1 MSLRKLRRLGLEPEL
16 VDRLERHKKL
26 SSCQDI
32 LVKVHL
38 ELQHL
43 TNLSHSDVQKIVTAT
58 SRACAPTPTTALQ
71 MKQAGLSSGSAPF
84 FSTSLP
90 GLDQAL
96 HGGIPAGSVTEI
108 AGPAGC
114 GKTQFCI
121 MLSVL
126 ATLPCE
132 MGGLG
137 GAVVYID
144 TESAFSA
151 ERLVEVA
158 QDRCPHHF
166 SNDDAFYKLTSQ
178 VYVHKTPTCSDL
190 WNRLQSLEEEL
201 IEKRVRLVVLDSVA
215 SVVRKEFDNS
225 LRGNLAQRVKLL
237 AKEAALL
244 KYLAES
250 LNIPIIVTNQITTRF
265 KASWEGPHVLS
276 GDIDA
281 GNGAGASAAVDGG
294 YVTAALGNTWS
305 HSVNTRLI
313 VQYLDDKYREVM
325 VAKSPIAPFSSFVYT
340 IQSSGIVL
348 QGSLQ
353 LEKKNMLPSES
364 PQRYKHHKQRC
375 SKANRHKCLGTLDAI
390 TDVLFGAAHRGSLML
405 SACLISRDK
414 SCIPQFE
421 CMI

>member
-43 TNLSHSDVQKIVTAT
+43 TNLNHSDVQKIVTAT

-250 LNIPIIVTNQITTRF
+250 LNIP
-265 KASWEGPHVLS
+265 
-276 GDIDA
+276 
-281 GNGAGASAAVDGG
+281 
-294 YVTAALGNTWS
+294 
-305 HSVNTRLI
+305 
-313 VQYLDDKYREVM
+313 VM

>member
-32 LVKVHL
+32 LVKIHL
-38 ELQHL
+38 ELLHL
-43 TNLSHSDVQKIVTAT
+43 TNLTHSDVQKIVMTA
-58 SRACAPTPTTALQ
+58 SRACAPTTTTALQ
-71 MKQAGLSSGSAPF
+71 MKEAGVSSGSASF
-84 FSTSLP
+84 FSTSLS

-114 GKTQFCI
+114 GKTQFCV

-158 QDRCPHHF
+158 QFRCPQHF
-166 SNDDAFYKLTSQ
+166 SSDDAFYKLTSQ
-178 VYVHKTPTCSDL
+178 VFVHKTPTCTDL

-201 IEKRVRLVVLDSVA
+201 IQKRVRLVILDSVA

-225 LRGNLAQRVKLL
+225 LRGNLSQRVKLL

-250 LNIPIIVTNQITTRF
+250 LNIPVVVTNQITTRF
-265 KASWEGPHVLS
+265 KASWEGPHYDVPS
-276 GDIDA
+276 GDVAD

-313 VQYLDDKYREVM
+313 VQYLDDKHREVM

-348 QGSLQ
+348 QDDETIHKSSERVATDPGLIPI
-353 LEKKNMLPSES
+353 KVRTMLGQGGGLVVP
-364 PQRYKHHKQRC
+364 
-375 SKANRHKCLGTLDAI
+375 
-390 TDVLFGAAHRGSLML
+390 
-405 SACLISRDK
+405 
-414 SCIPQFE
+414 
-421 CMI
+421 